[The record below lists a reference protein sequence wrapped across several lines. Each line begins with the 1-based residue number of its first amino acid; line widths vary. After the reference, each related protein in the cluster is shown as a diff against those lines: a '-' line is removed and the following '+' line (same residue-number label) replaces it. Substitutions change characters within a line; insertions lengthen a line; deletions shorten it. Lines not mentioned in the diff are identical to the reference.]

1 MKEKTILTL
10 IALLA
15 GFVNVWADDTPSGSW
30 QDSRYSISFTVDY
43 DNTSTIYIN
52 NAGQLAFLAA
62 FVNSNRYDDNDNV
75 IGYHD
80 FEGKTI
86 KINANVSSLDLSAH
100 YWDLPIGTEVHP
112 FKGTFD
118 FEGKTISG
126 IINNNPSESI
136 GGLFGYIGEG
146 GCVKG
151 LKLENSHLCGKN
163 YVGGIAAYN
172 NGGTI
177 TDCVVEGDV
186 TVSATAT
193 GTTLG
198 GIVGANTGPSADK
211 RGLVSGCACSA
222 VFIID
227 ENQDLT
233 IGGLAGAKG
242 NSLIEYC
249 LYLGTEQSLSGGYVM
264 GDGSTGGTTD
274 YTLNMSPIPTSPN
287 NQNRALLVKNN
298 NTAVTVNYQ
307 GTPTASYSCSGIN
320 AYNNV
325 DGMYGIW
332 YNNVYYS
339 QEGRSV
345 KFTVTPN
352 DVAYNVTSVSLK
364 RNSETYIHQCTPDEH
379 GIYAFLLD
387 GTLFGNITILT
398 ETGMSNWPGGGSGT
412 KGDPYKIS
420 TPAHWEDF
428 VRVVKAGYSFSGK
441 YVKLENDIEFGKWEW
456 SAYDESGPQ
465 SKLVGTPD
473 HPFKGT
479 FLGSNQKLTFNI
491 SGQVCYIAPFRYV
504 DGATIQDLIIDGTIM
519 NSQTKYDYGRYTAG
533 LVANAS
539 GNCEISNCVVKG
551 TVQSAIKSAWSSSKG
566 GFIANISGGH
576 TNMHDCAFIG
586 NIYSNGVHNGVGGLV
601 GDVQSGA
608 ELSLQACLF
617 APMEMTN
624 GTATTDSR
632 TLARY
637 SATNTAVNIDCCL
650 YTQVLGEAEG
660 TPCEVTAVAFTG
672 ETADAGNRFVKW
684 YEGQGIYY
692 SINHVYYKISEETS
706 YSDIELSNAHVN
718 SGLLA
723 LYRNKA
729 KNVTITGRKLN
740 AGKWNTLCLPFDVS
754 ADQIAN
760 ETSPL
765 YRAEIRELD
774 FENSYDADGV
784 VDNNVDDEYYTH
796 YDTWE
801 EKLYLYFK
809 EAAEIKAG
817 KPYIVRPKNKIEDP
831 TFNNVQIARSS
842 AFIESGDVG
851 VFFVG
856 NFDPA
861 PLEKGNT
868 FNLYLGSDDKLYYP
882 STENFKVN
890 AFRAY
895 FLVDSSDAGASESD
909 DVRSIY
915 LNFGDDEPSVVRD
928 IDNGQWKTDNVV
940 YDLNGRKVNAPLK
953 KGIYI
958 RNGRKV
964 VIK

>member
-1 MKEKTILTL
+1 MKEKTILTF

-15 GFVNVWADDTPSGSW
+15 GFINVWADDSPSGRW
-30 QDSRYSISFTVDY
+30 QDSNYSIGFTVDY

-52 NAGQLAFLAA
+52 NAGQLAFLAGL
-62 FVNSNRYDDNDNV
+62 VNSNRYDDNRNV

-86 KINANVSSLDLSAH
+86 KINANVSSLDLSDH
-100 YWDLPIGTEVHP
+100 YWDLPIGTAEHP

-126 IINNNPSESI
+126 IISNNPSESI

-211 RGLVSGCACSA
+211 RGRVSGCACSA
-222 VFIID
+222 VFIKA
-227 ENQDLT
+227 ENQTLT
-233 IGGLAGAKG
+233 IGGLAGDNG
-242 NSLIEYC
+242 NSHIEYC
-249 LYLGTEQSLSGGYVM
+249 LYLGTKQSLSGGNVM
-264 GDGSTGGTTD
+264 GDGPIGGTAD

-287 NQNRALLVKNN
+287 NQNRALLVKNS
-298 NTAVTVNYQ
+298 NTAVTINYQ

-339 QEGRSV
+339 KEGSRV
-345 KFTVTPN
+345 KFKVTPN

-364 RNSETYIHQCTPDEH
+364 RNSETYIHPCTPDEY
-379 GIYAFLLD
+379 GVYAFSLE

-412 KGDPYKIS
+412 EGDPYKIS
-420 TPAHWEDF
+420 TPAHWEYF

-441 YVKLENDIEFGKWEW
+441 YVKLENDITFSEW
-456 SAYDESGPQ
+456 RWPAYDESGPQ
-465 SKLVGTPD
+465 SKLVGTRD
-473 HPFKGT
+473 YPFKGT
-479 FLGSNQKLTFNI
+479 FLGNNKKLTFNI
-491 SGQVCYIAPFRYV
+491 SGQVCYIAPFRYI
-504 DGATIQDLIIDGTIM
+504 DGATIKDLIIDGPIM
-519 NSQTKYDYGRYTAG
+519 NSQAKDYYGRYTAG
-533 LVANAS
+533 LIANAS
-539 GNCEISNCVVKG
+539 GNCEIRNCVVMG
-551 TVQSAIKSAWSSSKG
+551 TMHSVLNSAASSNG
-566 GFIANISGGH
+566 GFIANISSGH
-576 TNMHDCAFIG
+576 TNMYGCAFIG
-586 NIYSNGVHNGVGGLV
+586 NFYSNGAAGGLV
-601 GDVQSGA
+601 GYVHSGA
-608 ELSLQACLF
+608 GLSLQACLF
-617 APMEMTN
+617 APKNNTSGAAN
-624 GTATTDSR
+624 SCR
-632 TLARY
+632 TLARS
-637 SATNTAVNIDCCL
+637 SATNTTVNIDCCL
-650 YTQVLGEAEG
+650 YTQTLGEAEG
-660 TPCEVTAVAFTG
+660 TPCEVTTVAFTG
-672 ETADAGNRFVKW
+672 GPTTDYGFVKW
-684 YEGQGIYY
+684 YDGQGIHY
-692 SINHVYYKISEETS
+692 SINNVYYKISEETN
-706 YSDIELSNAHVN
+706 YPNFELSNANVN

-723 LYRNKA
+723 LYMDRTQD
-729 KNVTITGRKLN
+729 VTLTGRKLN
-740 AGKWNTLCLPFDVS
+740 GGKWNTLCLPFNLS
-754 ADQIAN
+754 SLAGTQLAG
-760 ETSPL
+760 
-765 YRAEIRELD
+765 AEVRELD
-774 FENSYDADGV
+774 FTNSYDADGV
-784 VDNNVDDEYYTH
+784 IDNVDDDYYTH
-796 YDTWE
+796 YDAWE
-801 EKLYLYFK
+801 DKLYLYFK
-809 EAAEIKAG
+809 QATEIKAG
-817 KPYIVRPKNKIEDP
+817 KPYIVKPQSDINGP
-831 TFNNVQIARSS
+831 TFSNVQITRSS

-861 PLEKGNT
+861 PLKKDNS
-868 FNLYLGSDDKLYYP
+868 FNLYLGSDNKLYYP
-882 STENFKVN
+882 GTENFKVN

-895 FLVDSSDAGASESD
+895 FLVDSSDAGASESE
-909 DVRSIY
+909 VRTIIM
-915 LNFGDDEPSVVRD
+915 NFGDDEPSVIKE
-928 IDNGQWKTDNVV
+928 IDNGQWIMNTVV

-958 RNGRKV
+958 KNGRKV

>member
-30 QDSRYSISFTVDY
+30 QDPNYSNAIDVEHYATTDTY
-43 DNTSTIYIN
+43 YIN
-52 NAGQLAFLAA
+52 NAGQLASLAG
-62 FVNSNRYDDNDNV
+62 FVISRRYDDNHNV
-75 IGYHD
+75 IGYYD

-86 KINANVSSLDLSAH
+86 KIHPNVPSLDLSAH

-151 LKLENSHLCGKN
+151 LKLENIHLCGKN

-222 VFIID
+222 VFIKD

-233 IGGLAGAKG
+233 IGGLAGDNG
-242 NSLIEYC
+242 NSHIEYC
-249 LYLGTEQSLSGGYVM
+249 LYLGTKQSLSGGYVM
-264 GDGSTGGTTD
+264 GDGPIGGTAD

-412 KGDPYKIS
+412 KGDPYIIRE
-420 TPAHWEDF
+420 TAHWEYF

-441 YVKLENDIEFGKWEW
+441 YVKLEDNITFDEW
-456 SAYDESGPQ
+456 RWPAYDESGPQ

-473 HPFKGT
+473 YPFKGT
-479 FLGSNQKLTFNI
+479 FLGNNKKLTFNI
-491 SGQVCYIAPFRYV
+491 NGQVCYIAPFRYI
-504 DGATIQDLIIDGTIM
+504 DGATIQDLIIDGMIM
-519 NSQTKYDYGRYTAG
+519 NSQAKDYYGRYTAG

-539 GNCEISNCVVKG
+539 GNCEIRNCVVMG
-551 TVQSAIKSAWSSSKG
+551 TVQGVLNSAVSSNG
-566 GFIANISGGH
+566 GFIANISSGH
-576 TNMHDCAFIG
+576 TNMYGCAFIG
-586 NIYSNGVHNGVGGLV
+586 NFYSNGAAGGLV
-601 GDVQSGA
+601 GYVHSGA
-608 ELSLQACLF
+608 GLSLQVCLF
-617 APMEMTN
+617 APLNNTSS
-624 GTATTDSR
+624 TANSCR
-632 TLARY
+632 TLARS
-637 SATNTAVNIDCCL
+637 SATNTTVNIYCCL
-650 YTQVLGEAEG
+650 YSQTLGEAEG
-660 TPCEVTAVAFTG
+660 TPCEVTTEAFNG
-672 ETADAGNRFVKW
+672 EPTTDGFVKW
-684 YEGQGIYY
+684 YDGQGIHY
-692 SINHVYYKISEETS
+692 SINNVYYKISEETN
-706 YSDIELSNAHVN
+706 YPNFELSNANVN

-723 LYRNKA
+723 LYMDRTQD
-729 KNVTITGRKLN
+729 VTLTGRKLN
-740 AGKWNTLCLPFDVS
+740 GGKWNTLCLPFNLSTLDG
-754 ADQIAN
+754 
-760 ETSPL
+760 TPL
-765 YRAEIRELD
+765 AGAEVRELD
-774 FENSYDADGV
+774 FTNSYDADGII
-784 VDNNVDDEYYTH
+784 DNNVDDDYYTH
-796 YDTWE
+796 YDAWE

-809 EAAEIKAG
+809 QATEIKAG
-817 KPYIVRPKNKIEDP
+817 KPYIVKPQSDINGP
-831 TFNNVQIARSS
+831 TFSNVQITRSS
-842 AFIESGDVG
+842 ASIESGDVG
-851 VFFVG
+851 VLFVG

-861 PLEKGNT
+861 PLETDNT
-868 FNLYLGSDDKLYYP
+868 YNLYLGSDNKLYYP
-882 STENFKVN
+882 GTNDFKVN
-890 AFRAY
+890 AFRGY
-895 FLVDSSDAGASESD
+895 FLVDPSDEGAFESE
-909 DVRSIY
+909 VRSVF

-928 IDNGQWKTDNVV
+928 IDIGQWKTDNVV

>member
-86 KINANVSSLDLSAH
+86 KINANVSSLDLSDH
-100 YWDLPIGTEVHP
+100 YWDLPIGTAEHP

-177 TDCVVEGDV
+177 TDCVIEGDV
-186 TVSATAT
+186 TVSSTAT
-193 GTTLG
+193 RTTLG
-198 GIVGANTGPSADK
+198 GIVGANTGTSADK
-211 RGLVSGCACSA
+211 KGLVSGCACSA
-222 VFIID
+222 VFIKAED
-227 ENQDLT
+227 QSLT

-264 GDGSTGGTTD
+264 GDGSTGGTAN
-274 YTLNMSPIPTSPN
+274 YTLNMSPIPSSNHN
-287 NQNRALLVKNN
+287 NQTRAFLVENG
-298 NTAVTVNYQ
+298 NTAVAINYQ
-307 GTPTASYSCSGIN
+307 GTPTASYSCSGIK
-320 AYNNV
+320 AYHNV
-325 DGMYGIW
+325 GDMNGIW

-345 KFTVTPN
+345 IFKVAPN
-352 DVAYNVTSVSLK
+352 DEAYNVTSVSLK
-364 RNSETYIHQCTPDEH
+364 RNSETYIHQCTPDKD

-412 KGDPYKIS
+412 EGDPYKIS
-420 TPAHWEDF
+420 TTAHWEDF
-428 VRVVKAGYSFSGK
+428 VRVVNAGYSFSGE
-441 YVKLENDIEFGKWEW
+441 YVKLEDDILFSEW
-456 SAYDESGPQ
+456 RWQAYNETGPQ

-479 FLGSNQKLTFNI
+479 FLGNDKRLTFNI
-491 SGQVCYIAPFRYV
+491 SGQVCYIAPFRYI

-729 KNVTITGRKLN
+729 KNVTLTGRKLN
-740 AGKWNTLCLPFDVS
+740 GGKWNTLCLPFNLSTLDG
-754 ADQIAN
+754 
-760 ETSPL
+760 TPL
-765 YRAEIRELD
+765 AGAEVRELD
-774 FENSYDADGV
+774 FTNSYDADGV
-784 VDNNVDDEYYTH
+784 IDNNVDDDYYTH
-796 YDTWE
+796 YDAWE
-801 EKLYLYFK
+801 DKLYLYFK
-809 EAAEIKAG
+809 QVTDIKAG
-817 KPYIVRPKNKIEDP
+817 KPYIVKPKSLIENP

-861 PLEKGNT
+861 PLEKDNS
-868 FNLYLGSDDKLYYP
+868 FNLYLGSDNKLYYP
-882 STENFKVN
+882 GTENFKVN

-909 DVRSIY
+909 DVRSVF

-928 IDNGQWKTDNVV
+928 IDIGQWKTDNVV

>member
-86 KINANVSSLDLSAH
+86 KINANVSSLDLSDH
-100 YWDLPIGTEVHP
+100 YWDLPIGTAEHP

-126 IINNNPSESI
+126 IINDPSESI

-211 RGLVSGCACSA
+211 RGRISGCACSA
-222 VFIID
+222 AFIKA
-227 ENQDLT
+227 ENQTLT
-233 IGGLAGAKG
+233 IGGLAGDNG
-242 NSLIEYC
+242 YSHIEYC
-249 LYLGTEQSLSGGYVM
+249 LYLGTKQSLSGGYVM
-264 GDGSTGGTTD
+264 GDGPIGGTAD

-287 NQNRALLVKNN
+287 NQNRALLVKNS

-325 DGMYGIW
+325 DGMCGIW

-420 TPAHWEDF
+420 TTAHWEDF

-441 YVKLENDIEFGKWEW
+441 YVKLENDIQFDKWEW
-456 SAYDESGPQ
+456 GFNDETGPQ

-473 HPFKGT
+473 YPFKGT
-479 FLGSNQKLTFNI
+479 FMGNNKKLTFNI
-491 SGQVCYIAPFRYV
+491 SGQVCYIAPFRYI
-504 DGATIQDLIIDGTIM
+504 DGATIKDLIIDGTIM
-519 NSQTKYDYGRYTAG
+519 NSQAKYDWGRYTAG
-533 LVANAS
+533 LVANAL
-539 GNCEISNCVVKG
+539 GTCEISNCVVMG
-551 TVQSAIKSAWSSSKG
+551 TVHSVLNSAASSNG
-566 GFIANISGGH
+566 GFIANISSGH
-576 TNMHDCAFIG
+576 TNMCGCAFIG
-586 NIYSNGVHNGVGGLV
+586 NFFSNGAAGGLV
-601 GDVQSGA
+601 GYVHSGA
-608 ELSLQACLF
+608 GLSLEACLF
-617 APMEMTN
+617 APKNITS
-624 GTATTDSR
+624 GTANSCR
-632 TLARY
+632 TLARS
-637 SATNTAVNIDCCL
+637 SATNTIVNIFCSL
-650 YTQVLGEAEG
+650 YTQTLGEAEG
-660 TPCEVTAVAFTG
+660 TPCEVTAVPFTDVPPVDYG
-672 ETADAGNRFVKW
+672 FVKW

-692 SINHVYYKISEETS
+692 SINNVYYKISERTS
-706 YSDIELSNAHVN
+706 YPDIELSNGSVN

-723 LYRNKA
+723 LYMDRTQ
-729 KNVTITGRKLN
+729 NVTITGRKLN

-774 FENSYDADGV
+774 FTNSYDEAGV
-784 VDNNVDDEYYTH
+784 IDNNVDDDYYTH

-809 EAAEIKAG
+809 QATEIKAG
-817 KPYIVRPKNKIEDP
+817 KPYIVKPKSLIENP
-831 TFNNVQIARSS
+831 TFNSVKITRSS

-856 NFDPA
+856 NFDPT
-861 PLEKGNT
+861 PLETDNT
-868 FNLYLGSDDKLYYP
+868 YNLYLGSDNKLYYP
-882 STENFKVN
+882 GTNDFKVN